1 MKYQI
6 TPLYSEIL
14 PNLYMG
20 GTDDLA
26 TIDQPQTLK
35 EFRGDNEFD
44 CVVTLY
50 AWAAPANWGVE
61 ERRFGFPD
69 AEIIDEYL
77 PTIVD
82 LARWAYTKWSYNKR
96 VNIRCQAGLNR
107 SGLVTAL
114 VLIMSGMTP
123 EFAIEMIRKNR
134 SSDALCN
141 SDYEYWLLNEA
152 KNYIMNQAL
161 EERV

>member
-1 MKYQI
+1 MNYEI
-6 TPLYSEIL
+6 TPLYSEVA
-14 PNLYMG
+14 PNLFMG

-26 TIDQPQTLK
+26 TIDQPQKLNHFQTN
-35 EFRGDNEFD
+35 NEFD

-69 AEIIDEYL
+69 ANIIDEYI
-77 PTIVD
+77 PTIVE
-82 LARWAYTKWSYNKR
+82 LAQWAHSKWAAGKR

-114 VLIMSGMTP
+114 TLMISGLSAD
-123 EFAIEMIRKNR
+123 EAIDTLRAKR
-134 SSDALCN
+134 SSYALCN
-141 SDYEYWLLNEA
+141 GEYEHWLLTEA
-152 KNYIMNQAL
+152 GPLLATYQLKKSA
-161 EERV
+161 

>member
-77 PTIVD
+77 PTIVE
-82 LARWAYTKWSYNKR
+82 LARWAYIKWSYNKR

-123 EFAIEMIRKNR
+123 EIAIELIRSNR
-134 SSDALCN
+134 SPDALCN
-141 SDYEYWLLNEA
+141 SDYENWLLNEA
-152 KNYIMNQAL
+152 KAYIMNQAL